1 MIWVMVSAR
10 MGETRNAHKIFFVK
24 PERKR
29 QLGKPRRNWEDNI
42 RTDLGETGWEGV
54 YWIHLAQDRDQWR
67 VPMNTAMN
75 HGVT

>member
-42 RTDLGETGWEGV
+42 RTDLRETGWEGV
-54 YWIHLAQDRDQWR
+54 YWMQLDQGRDQWR
-67 VPMNTAMN
+67 PFVKMVMNLR
-75 HGVT
+75 VT